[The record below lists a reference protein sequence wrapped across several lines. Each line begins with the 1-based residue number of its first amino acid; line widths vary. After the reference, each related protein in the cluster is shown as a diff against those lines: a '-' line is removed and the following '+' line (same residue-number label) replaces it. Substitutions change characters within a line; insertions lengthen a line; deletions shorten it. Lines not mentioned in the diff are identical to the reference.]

1 MAKSVLINKTW
12 GKESAEEIAIQAKRY
27 TRGTGKP
34 VWKNVRIAKTGKT
47 QGRAIEYGIYG
58 IRR

>member
-12 GKESAEEIAIQAKRY
+12 GKESAEEIARQAKRY

-34 VWKNVRIAKTGKT
+34 VWRNVRIAKTGRT
-47 QGRAIEYGIYG
+47 SGRAIEYGIYG
-58 IRR
+58 RKK